1 MTGNGLHRHQS
12 FTPHLLPAM
21 FLPAPASCPSLR
33 TALLVMVLAMLS
45 LACRAD
51 EPAPTGDALRSAVT
65 RGLTVVQTA
74 ARNYPQHR
82 QCFSCHHQTLPAFAM
97 VTAREAGFEIDE
109 PLLAEQLEFTRK
121 SFADRKDD
129 IARGQNVGGRSA
141 TVGYALWMFDVC
153 RAERDEIT
161 DALAS
166 FLLVRQEDDG
176 RWQPPSR
183 RPPMEESPVPCT
195 LFAAYG
201 LEKYAPEARR
211 ADAEA
216 AIERARTWLAAAPMS
231 CQDDLVSR
239 LWFLHLLGND
249 AAALESART
258 ELLSKQHADGG
269 WSQTDE
275 LASDAYATGQAV
287 YVLRLAGL
295 PRDDASLRRAGAFLI
310 KTQEPDG
317 SWHVVTRSKPI
328 QTWFDNGDP
337 HGTDQF
343 ISTPAT
349 CWAVAALAG
358 LEPPRD

>member
-1 MTGNGLHRHQS
+1 
-12 FTPHLLPAM
+12 
-21 FLPAPASCPSLR
+21 
-33 TALLVMVLAMLS
+33 
-45 LACRAD
+45 
-51 EPAPTGDALRSAVT
+51 
-65 RGLTVVQTA
+65 
-74 ARNYPQHR
+74 
-82 QCFSCHHQTLPAFAM
+82 M

-109 PLLAEQLEFTRK
+109 PLLAEQLEFTRQ
-121 SFADRKDD
+121 SFIDRKDD

-161 DALAS
+161 DALAA

-176 RWQPPSR
+176 RWQPPSK

-201 LEKYAPEARR
+201 LEKYAPETRR
-211 ADAEA
+211 ADAES
-216 AIERARTWLAAAPMS
+216 AIERARTWLASAPMT

-249 AAALESART
+249 PAAVESART
-258 ELLSKQHADGG
+258 ELLTKQHADGG

-275 LASDAYATGQAV
+275 LASDAYATGQAL

-295 PRDDASLRRAGAFLI
+295 ARDDASLRRGVEFLI

-349 CWAVAALAG
+349 CWAVAALSG
-358 LEPPRD
+358 LETPRDR